1 MPRRTHKKSR
11 NGCLECKRRHI
22 KCDEKQP
29 ICSNCRSSERSC
41 EYADPFIRAAHSR
54 SSKSS
59 TPSPAGLVT
68 SEISLRSPAHPSS
81 LSDSPPVNML
91 HAELFFNLVNYTLGS
106 LSEGETGW
114 LGAPEVMRMVVSTPY
129 LINQMLAMSALHLSI
144 VHPENGEWYRRH
156 AAHLQT
162 HALEIYN
169 QRRLEVNQESNVPLF
184 LFSCILGMH
193 TLCDVLVHRE
203 ETSFDTFIE
212 RFVRCLKLQM
222 GIRVVISSTTWQ
234 SLRES
239 ILRKPLQ
246 DGAILFE
253 WDTKLGPECAGLLR
267 LVEGAKLGDSI
278 TSTYRGAIQALQMS
292 MNAALKASLKNVV
305 GVTGWPVIV
314 SPEYAEHL
322 AMQRPEALVILAH
335 YAVILY
341 WHRHLWLFGDGGR
354 FLIESISRH
363 LGPSWAEWLEWPN
376 RSLSEP
382 GRLGGMS

>member
-1 MPRRTHKKSR
+1 MPRRAHKKSR
-11 NGCLECKRRHI
+11 NGCFECKRRHI

-41 EYADPFIRAAHSR
+41 EYADPFIRAASSQ

-59 TPSPAGLVT
+59 IPSPAGTVT
-68 SEISLRSPAHPSS
+68 DELPLRSPAHPSS
-81 LSDSPPVNML
+81 LSESPPVNML
-91 HAELFFNLVNYTLGS
+91 HAELFFNLTNYTLCG

-114 LGAPEVMRMVVSTPY
+114 IGTPDVMRIVVSTPY
-129 LINQMLAMSALHLSI
+129 LINQVLALSALHLS
-144 VHPENGEWYRRH
+144 VARPGNREWYRRH

-169 QRRLEVNQESNVPLF
+169 QRRLEFDQESSVPLF

-203 ETSFDTFIE
+203 DTSFDRFLE
-212 RFVRCLKLQM
+212 RFVHCLKLQL

-234 SLRES
+234 SLQES
-239 ILRKPLQ
+239 ILKKPLQ
-246 DGAILFE
+246 DGAILFNG
-253 WDTKLGPECAGLLR
+253 DTNLGPECARLLR
-267 LVEGAKLGDSI
+267 LIEGAKLGDAI
-278 TSTYRGAIQALQMS
+278 TSTYRSAVQALQKS
-292 MNAALKASLKNVV
+292 MNAAMRGSLKNIS

-335 YAVILY
+335 YAVILH
-341 WHRHLWLFGDGGR
+341 WHRHFWLFGDGGR
-354 FLIESISRH
+354 FLIESINRY

-382 GRLGGMS
+382 SQLGEIS